1 MYIKY
6 EKISNDSSRYIIT
19 CYLLIAIILNICF
32 GFLAIISDI
41 VFEVKFKLTLNF
53 IFLTIN
59 IFLYIWAFL
68 ISTIL
73 IKNYKFTVTNK
84 KIEVISGAI
93 IISRK
98 IMLVN
103 RVYKI
108 EIKRGII
115 GRIFKVASVRFYSS
129 GGCVNLKYVDY
140 SMTYDIEQTVKKGMK
155 AIYGR

>member
-1 MYIKY
+1 MKY
-6 EKISNDSSRYIIT
+6 EKISNNSSRYIIT

-68 ISTIL
+68 ISTIV

-140 SMTYDIEQTVKKGMK
+140 SMTYDIEQTVKKE
-155 AIYGR
+155 

>member
-1 MYIKY
+1 MKY
-6 EKISNDSSRYIIT
+6 EKISNNSSRYIIT
-19 CYLLIAIILNICF
+19 CYLLIAIILNICL
-32 GFLAIISDI
+32 GFFAIISDI

-68 ISTIL
+68 ISTIV

-115 GRIFKVASVRFYSS
+115 GRIFKVASVGFYSS

>member
-1 MYIKY
+1 MKY
-6 EKISNDSSRYIIT
+6 EKISNNSSRYIIT

-68 ISTIL
+68 ISTIV

>member
-1 MYIKY
+1 MKY

-68 ISTIL
+68 ISTIV

>member
-1 MYIKY
+1 MKY
-6 EKISNDSSRYIIT
+6 EKISNNSSRYIIT

-68 ISTIL
+68 ISTIV

-140 SMTYDIEQTVKKGMK
+140 YDIEQTVKKGMK

>member
-1 MYIKY
+1 MKY
-6 EKISNDSSRYIIT
+6 EIISNNSSRYIIT
-19 CYLLIAIILNICF
+19 CYLLIAIILNICL

-68 ISTIL
+68 ISTIV

>member
-1 MYIKY
+1 MKY
-6 EKISNDSSRYIIT
+6 EKISNNSSRYIIT
-19 CYLLIAIILNICF
+19 CYLLIAIILNICL

-68 ISTIL
+68 ISTIV
-73 IKNYKFTVTNK
+73 IKNYKFTVTHK

-115 GRIFKVASVRFYSS
+115 GRIFKVASVSFYSS

-140 SMTYDIEQTVKKGMK
+140 SMTYDIEQIVKKGMK

>member
-1 MYIKY
+1 MKY
-6 EKISNDSSRYIIT
+6 EKISNNSSRYIIT
-19 CYLLIAIILNICF
+19 CYLLIAIILNICL
-32 GFLAIISDI
+32 GFLAILSDI

-68 ISTIL
+68 ISTIV
-73 IKNYKFTVTNK
+73 IKNYKFTVTHK

>member
-1 MYIKY
+1 MKY
-6 EKISNDSSRYIIT
+6 EKISNNSSRYIIT
-19 CYLLIAIILNICF
+19 CYLLIAIILNICL

-68 ISTIL
+68 ISTIV

-155 AIYGR
+155 DIYGR

>member
-1 MYIKY
+1 MKY
-6 EKISNDSSRYIIT
+6 EKISNNSSRYIIT
-19 CYLLIAIILNICF
+19 CYLLIAIILNICL
-32 GFLAIISDI
+32 GFLTIISDI

-68 ISTIL
+68 ISTIV

>member
-1 MYIKY
+1 MKY
-6 EKISNDSSRYIIT
+6 EKISNNSSRYIIT
-19 CYLLIAIILNICF
+19 CYLLIAIILNICL

-53 IFLTIN
+53 IFLIIN

-68 ISTIL
+68 ISTIV

>member
-1 MYIKY
+1 MKY
-6 EKISNDSSRYIIT
+6 EKISNNSSRYIIT
-19 CYLLIAIILNICF
+19 CYLLIAIILNICL

-68 ISTIL
+68 ISTIV

-129 GGCVNLKYVDY
+129 GGYVNLKYVDY

>member
-1 MYIKY
+1 MKY
-6 EKISNDSSRYIIT
+6 EKISNNSSRYIIT
-19 CYLLIAIILNICF
+19 CYLLIAIILNICL

-68 ISTIL
+68 ISTIV

-115 GRIFKVASVRFYSS
+115 GRIFKV
-129 GGCVNLKYVDY
+129 LD
-140 SMTYDIEQTVKKGMK
+140 DIHDKDSYPKSPSKLSDAGNSHKT
-155 AIYGR
+155 

>member
-1 MYIKY
+1 MKY
-6 EKISNDSSRYIIT
+6 EKISNNSSRYIIT
-19 CYLLIAIILNICF
+19 CYLLIAIILNICL

-68 ISTIL
+68 ISTIV
-73 IKNYKFTVTNK
+73 IKNYKFT
-84 KIEVISGAI
+84 VISGAI

>member
-1 MYIKY
+1 MKY
-6 EKISNDSSRYIIT
+6 EKISNNSSRYIIT
-19 CYLLIAIILNICF
+19 CYLLIAIILNICL

-68 ISTIL
+68 ISTIV
-73 IKNYKFTVTNK
+73 IKNYKFIVTHK

-115 GRIFKVASVRFYSS
+115 GRIFKVASIKFFSS
-129 GGCVNLKYVDY
+129 GGSVKLNYIDYDKVDI
-140 SMTYDIEQTVKKGMK
+140 IEENIRK
-155 AIYGR
+155 ALDNIYGK